1 MDYRQKQ
8 SDVEIDQG
16 SLYWASAEVLMLATS
31 LGSSPD
37 LPTAA
42 ELRQRVVAALDKMVA
57 EARTG
62 NVPDADIAEAR
73 YAFVAFIDEQILKTS
88 WVGRDEWM
96 SNPLQLLLYREY
108 TAGENFFVRL
118 RALLQQQNRTLAL
131 QAYYL
136 CLASGFLGAFGQS
149 GNEQGALSFLE
160 AAKTQLVRVLP
171 PANQPSPNAK
181 PRDRA
186 SAVRRTRAPFIA
198 LLAVLLVMT
207 IGGLVGLKLV
217 LQSDLAQARG
227 AISVPAPARSR

>member
-8 SDVEIDQG
+8 SDVDIDHG
-16 SLYWASAEVLMLATS
+16 SLYWASAEVMMLASS
-31 LGSSPD
+31 LSSSPN
-37 LPTAA
+37 LPTAG
-42 ELRQRVVAALDKMVA
+42 ELRQRVIAALDKMVA
-57 EARTG
+57 DARTA
-62 NVPDADIAEAR
+62 NVADADIAEAR

-88 WVGRDEWM
+88 WVGRDDWM

-108 TAGENFFVRL
+108 TAGENFFVRM

-136 CLASGFLGAFGQS
+136 CLAAGFRGAFGQA
-149 GNEQGALSFLE
+149 GNEQGALGFLE
-160 AAKTQLVRVLP
+160 AAKAQLVRVLP
-171 PANQPSPNAK
+171 SANQPSPNAK

-186 SAVRRTRAPFIA
+186 SAVRRSRTPFIV
-198 LLAVLLVMT
+198 LLAALLVMT

-227 AISVPAPARSR
+227 AIAIPAPARSR